1 MPDPLEHLAAPARRA
16 LASIGVTRLEDVA
29 SCTGEEIASLHGI
42 GATALA
48 QLEEA
53 FSERGLSF
61 GRSGGDT
68 IGGRARADRERM

>member
-48 QLEEA
+48 HIEA
-53 FSERGLSF
+53 ALSERGLWF
-61 GRSGGDT
+61 GGSGGDT
-68 IGGRARADRERM
+68 DPGPG